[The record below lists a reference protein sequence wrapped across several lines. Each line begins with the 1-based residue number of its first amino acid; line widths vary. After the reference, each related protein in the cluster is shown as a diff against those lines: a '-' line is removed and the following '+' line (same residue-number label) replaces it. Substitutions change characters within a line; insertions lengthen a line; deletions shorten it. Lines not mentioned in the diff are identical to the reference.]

1 MKPKAAIKMSNKARK
16 SKEGNNVCEIDDST
30 KTEQLLLEDN
40 AVNTT
45 DPNMSKK
52 NEHVRDDDIESMKV
66 KPDEEASTQA
76 PRKKSGDSHF
86 MED

>member
-1 MKPKAAIKMSNKARK
+1 M
-16 SKEGNNVCEIDDST
+16 
-30 KTEQLLLEDN
+30 LLIQQI
-40 AVNTT
+40 
-45 DPNMSKK
+45 PNMSKK